1 MNDLRKTLVNDLNDV
16 ETALCALEGVKP
28 GTIRQNGYTGDFKGV
43 MAYPVLLVQKGRE
56 KGMTDYTKLVKE
68 LRGCKYIDY
77 CKDCPRMAA
86 NGYVEICNIKDDAAA
101 AIEGLIESV
110 HIRDKHLDELNQ
122 YIWKLEAEVKQL
134 EPKRGE
140 WITIRLNNG
149 GSYTGCSCC
158 EAPIPT
164 DTMLD
169 YIPESES
176 KYCYSCGAKMEV
188 RDD

>member
-1 MNDLRKTLVNDLNDV
+1 MNYEVLVEALRCCSKH
-16 ETALCALEGVKP
+16 ERRCLECEFLH
-28 GTIRQNGYTGDFKGV
+28 NGYCS
-43 MAYPVLLVQKGRE
+43 LQL
-56 KGMTDYTKLVKE
+56 
-68 LRGCKYIDY
+68 
-77 CKDCPRMAA
+77 
-86 NGYVEICNIKDDAAA
+86 DAASV
-101 AIEGLIESV
+101 IEGLQKMLKAVQTNSGINFRMWE
-110 HIRDKHLDELNQ
+110 EAQ
-122 YIWKLEAEVKQL
+122 AEVERLQAQL
-134 EPKRGE
+134 PKRGE

-188 RDD
+188 QDADTK

>member
-1 MNDLRKTLVNDLNDV
+1 MS
-16 ETALCALEGVKP
+16 
-28 GTIRQNGYTGDFKGV
+28 
-43 MAYPVLLVQKGRE
+43 
-56 KGMTDYTKLVKE
+56 DYTKVLDGLHHCINLGGLE
-68 LRGCKYIDY
+68 PNDTRIRCHGCPYFTEPTRCGGIL
-77 CKDCPRMAA
+77 MQ
-86 NGYVEICNIKDDAAA
+86 DAAA
-101 AIEGLIESV
+101 AIEELQAEIRESMQ
-110 HIRDKHLDELNQ
+110 KC
-122 YIWKLEAEVKQL
+122 AECSKWN
-134 EPKRGE
+134 EPKRGK

-188 RDD
+188 QDESVF

>member
-1 MNDLRKTLVNDLNDV
+1 MNYD
-16 ETALCALEGVKP
+16 
-28 GTIRQNGYTGDFKGV
+28 
-43 MAYPVLLVQKGRE
+43 
-56 KGMTDYTKLVKE
+56 KLVKA
-68 LRGCKYIDY
+68 LRCKRDDCEGGDLAFLDNDEGWICQYAA
-77 CKDCPRMAA
+77 KD
-86 NGYVEICNIKDDAAA
+86 DDAAD
-101 AIEGLIESV
+101 AIEALYHQTDILANA
-110 HIRDKHLDELNQ
+110 I
-122 YIWKLEAEVKQL
+122 KLLTEGRERLLSQL
-134 EPKRGE
+134 PKRGE

-188 RDD
+188 QE

>member
-1 MNDLRKTLVNDLNDV
+1 MSDYKEIISDLRDA
-16 ETALCALEGVKP
+16 E
-28 GTIRQNGYTGDFKGV
+28 Q
-43 MAYPVLLVQKGRE
+43 
-56 KGMTDYTKLVKE
+56 
-68 LRGCKYIDY
+68 
-77 CKDCPRMAA
+77 A
-86 NGYVEICNIKDDAAA
+86 NWKRLSLDAAD
-101 AIEGLIESV
+101 AIEAL
-110 HIRDKHLDELNQ
+110 Q
-122 YIWKLEAEVKQL
+122 AQL
-134 EPKRGE
+134 PKRGE

-188 RDD
+188 QDG

>member
-101 AIEGLIESV
+101 AIEALVKRVKCAAAPRWHRVKDGLPPKATWVLTVATEGNVKLFNIATVDAGGQWWTCSPQNILRELYGVRYWMPIEP
-110 HIRDKHLDELNQ
+110 
-122 YIWKLEAEVKQL
+122 
-134 EPKRGE
+134 PKEEEHG
-140 WITIRLNNG
+140 N
-149 GSYTGCSCC
+149 
-158 EAPIPT
+158 
-164 DTMLD
+164 
-169 YIPESES
+169 
-176 KYCYSCGAKMEV
+176 
-188 RDD
+188 